1 MSEPEKLMGGW
12 RGEESIQFMAVR
24 RKPSLSKFT
33 PRLVAG
39 KYLHSKIMNDVGL
52 SLGHKG
58 PSAPTPRS
66 PSRKMFCNST
76 FSL

>member
-1 MSEPEKLMGGW
+1 
-12 RGEESIQFMAVR
+12 MAVR

-39 KYLHSKIMNDVGL
+39 KYLDSKIMNDVEL

-58 PSAPTPRS
+58 PSVPTPRS
-66 PSRKMFCNST
+66 PSWKRFCNST
-76 FSL
+76 FSI